1 MGTTAWCR
9 HEQGGGRI
17 LRTMRITVSLKKAYE
32 FSRVYKRGKYYA
44 GKHIILY
51 VLATDPGGNKIGVTA
66 SKKVGKSVVRNRM
79 KRLVKENY
87 RAFEPYV
94 YLGYQLV
101 FVIRNVN
108 GLPTY
113 HEITREMK
121 YLFKR
126 AGVLD
131 LEKWEKRSFS
141 S

>member
-1 MGTTAWCR
+1 MK
-9 HEQGGGRI
+9 
-17 LRTMRITVSLKKAYE
+17 ITVSLKKAYE

-44 GKHIILY
+44 GKHVILY
-51 VLATDPGGNKIGVTA
+51 MLTKDFGKDPNLNKIGVTA

-87 RAFEPYV
+87 RAFEPYIC
-94 YLGYQLV
+94 LGCQMV
-101 FVIRNVN
+101 FVIRSVSA
-108 GLPTY
+108 LPTY
-113 HEITREMK
+113 RDINREMK